1 MMNQMMG
8 NEDCRFFRPYTEQQL
23 QETPKR
29 DPKTNLKVPDE
40 LEVGVPCAS
49 ILCALC
55 GNAMVL
61 LRHWSDASLYFECKE
76 ASCKHFTGFK
86 DGIQKLQGNE
96 ARGSK

>member
-1 MMNQMMG
+1 MNQMMG